1 MRFYL
6 NCLCVFTFIFVC
18 FSTDRPTPPVGP
30 VIFDEVHKDHF
41 IISWKPPLDDGGSPI
56 TNYIIEKKDAN
67 RDLWMPVTAA
77 SVKTTCKVPK
87 LLEGRDYVVRIYAEN
102 LYGISD
108 PLISDEMKAKDR
120 FSTSPIT

>member
-1 MRFYL
+1 M
-6 NCLCVFTFIFVC
+6 CVFTFIFVC
-18 FSTDRPTPPVGP
+18 FSTDRPSPPVGP

-41 IISWKPPLDDGGSPI
+41 VITWKPPLDDGGSPI
-56 TNYIIEKKDAN
+56 TNYIIEKKDAH
-67 RDLWMPVTAA
+67 RDLWMPVTSA

-87 LLEGRDYVVRIYAEN
+87 LLEGRDYIVRIYAEN

-120 FSTSPIT
+120 FSTSPIF